1 MLYKCYICGREYE
14 SARDAANCTLNC
26 SNKAE
31 ESEKEAKLKEIR
43 DKIDIRYKELKDL
56 CKQYSDISTTE
67 FVDISLTTC
76 AKLVYNSNNLNNL
89 NYINCSNN
97 TENNYKTVS
106 NTTTTDKSNT
116 PKNTS
121 KPQNCVVNNVWN
133 DFDNMFKEQLKQI
146 YGNDF

>member
-14 SARDAANCTLNC
+14 SARDAANGTLNC

-31 ESEKEAKLKEIR
+31 ESERNAKLKEIR
-43 DKIDIRYKELKDL
+43 DKIDIGYKELKDL
-56 CKQYSDISTTE
+56 CRQYSDISTTE

-76 AKLVYNSNNLNNL
+76 AKLVYDSNNLNNL

-97 TENNYKTVS
+97 TEDNYKTTS
-106 NTTTTDKSNT
+106 NTTTDKSNIA
-116 PKNTS
+116 KNTS
-121 KPQNCVVNNVWN
+121 KSQNCRVNNEWD
-133 DFDNMFKEQLKQI
+133 DFDTMFKEQLRRI